1 MVDDVR
7 KVMKNDAG
15 ETYLEDGKKKM
26 KVDVISHDEAGNY
39 GCGLIFYES
48 LATSRKRKLK
58 TKVVFCHVP
67 RWKEAERLE
76 RGADFVCSVIGAFCR
91 QINLSCP
98 ENVMRVE

>member
-1 MVDDVR
+1 
-7 KVMKNDAG
+7 MK
-15 ETYLEDGKKKM
+15 L
-26 KVDVISHDEAGNY
+26 DVISHDARNY

-67 RWKEAERLE
+67 GWKEPVRLE